1 MPGFLLVNP
10 NSGVGDGVEVGDLL
24 AEARRRGVTARVLE
38 PGDDAAALASEAPAG
53 PVGVAGGDG
62 SLAPV
67 ADVAVARELPF
78 VCVPFGTRNH
88 FARDVGLN
96 RDDPLAALAA
106 FDGVE
111 RRIDVGRAGE
121 RLFLNN
127 VSLGVYASLVH
138 RREHHRRRRDALAL
152 GRALALTARH
162 RHRLRASVDGSPLDA
177 RIILVANNHYTL
189 DLLSLGDREQ
199 LDDGLLHLYA
209 AGGLLPRTWKERT
222 APEFALDIEGGRVAA
237 AFDGEPVE
245 LETPIR
251 FRIEPRALRVLLPP
265 PGA

>member
-1 MPGFLLVNP
+1 
-10 NSGVGDGVEVGDLL
+10 
-24 AEARRRGVTARVLE
+24 VTIRSQRWPRSTGLSAGSTSAE
-38 PGDDAAALASEAPAG
+38 PGSACSSTTSRSASTPASCTDGSTIAAAATHWPS
-53 PVGVAGGDG
+53 
-62 SLAPV
+62 
-67 ADVAVARELPF
+67 
-78 VCVPFGTRNH
+78 
-88 FARDVGLN
+88 
-96 RDDPLAALAA
+96 
-106 FDGVE
+106 
-111 RRIDVGRAGE
+111 VGRSRSGPGIAI
-121 RLFLNN
+121 
-127 VSLGVYASLVH
+127 
-138 RREHHRRRRDALAL
+138 
-152 GRALALTARH
+152 
-162 RHRLRASVDGSPLDA
+162 RASVDGSPLDA

-189 DLLSLGDREQ
+189 DLLSLGEREQ